1 MQQKHWKKHFYTLWA
16 GQTVSLLTSS
26 VTQYALLWHL
36 TQRTG
41 SAAVLSLAALMGFL
55 PMAIFGPFTGSLAD
69 RWDRRRIMIAADA
82 AIAGA
87 ALVLVV
93 WGTGGALP
101 IPLIYGALFLRAL
114 GTAFHQPCLNAVT
127 PLMVPAEE
135 LDRCAGRTQAFQ
147 SVSTLVSP
155 ALAALLY
162 SLMPLN
168 LLIGLDVLGAVAGVL
183 AVLLAHIPPA
193 PREKAFEKAHVFRDT
208 LEGLKYLH
216 RQKGLFALTMVAT
229 LLSFAYIPAAG
240 LYPLMVL
247 NRFGGTTAHAG
258 IIETGFS
265 VGMLLGGVV
274 LSALRG
280 PKRRIFLM
288 AASLMAIGLT
298 ITGMGLLPPEGL
310 IAFGVLTLLSGLAAP
325 FFQGLFMALLQRKVR
340 PDYLGRAM
348 GVSGSLM
355 SLACPLG
362 LAAAGAMA
370 ETWGAPVWFITGG
383 LLCVLCA
390 GLCMLVRAVRHVDES
405 P

>member
-1 MQQKHWKKHFYTLWA
+1 MQFTRWKRRFYILWS

-26 VTQYALLWHL
+26 VVQYALLWHL

-55 PMAIFGPFTGSLAD
+55 PMAVFGPFTGSLAD
-69 RWDRRRIMIAADA
+69 RLDRRKIMIAADM

-87 ALVLVV
+87 ALILVL
-93 WGTGGALP
+93 WGAAGELP
-101 IPLIYGALFLRAL
+101 ISLIYGALFLRAL

-127 PLMVPAEE
+127 PLMVPNEE

-147 SVSTLVSP
+147 SVSTLASP

-162 SLMPLN
+162 ALMPLN
-168 LLIGLDVLGAVAGVL
+168 LLIGLDVLGAVAGVIAVIL
-183 AVLLAHIPPA
+183 ARIPPT
-193 PREKAFEKAHVFRDT
+193 PRSEPDEKTHVLRDT
-208 LEGLKYLH
+208 LEGLKYLY
-216 RQKGLFALTMVAT
+216 RQKGLFSLTMVAA
-229 LLSFAYIPAAG
+229 LLSFAYIPAAS

-247 NRFGGTTAHAG
+247 NRFGGTTTHAG
-258 IIETGFS
+258 LVETGFS
-265 VGMLLGGVV
+265 LGMLLGGI
-274 LSALRG
+274 LLAALRG

-288 AASLMAIGLT
+288 AASLTVIGFT
-298 ITGMGLLPPEGL
+298 ISGMGLLTPNGL

-325 FFQGLFMALLQRKVR
+325 FFQGPFMALLQRKVP

-362 LAAAGAMA
+362 LAAAGLAA
-370 ETWGAPVWFITGG
+370 EAWGAPVWFIAGG

-390 GLCMLVRAVRHVDES
+390 GLCMMIPAVRRVDMD
-405 P
+405 